1 MSTVSKT
8 NEPQLDREALAAL
21 YEETFKNLEEGTI
34 TEGRVV
40 ALTKDKVV
48 VDIGYKSEGMIP
60 SDQFSHDDLQHLK
73 IGDRI
78 QVYIE
83 ECEDADGNLILS
95 KEKADKMKIW
105 EELEK
110 LYKEEKSIDGKVVS
124 RIKGG
129 MMVDIG
135 VKAFLPGSQIDL
147 HPVRDLDGLVG
158 RTFPMKIIKINHRRG
173 NVVVSRRVL
182 LEETR
187 DKKRQTTLATL
198 KEGQL
203 IQGMVKNITDYGAF
217 IDLGGIDGLLHITDM
232 SWGRVGHPSEM
243 FNVGDRVEVSVL
255 KYDRETGRI
264 SLGLKQKSAD
274 PWTNVAGKYP
284 IGTRVKGR
292 VVSLTDYG
300 AFVELEPGVEG
311 LVHVS
316 EMSWTHEVRHP
327 SRVVAI
333 GDQVEAA
340 VLNVDPASRKISL
353 GMKQTAPNPWDMV
366 EGKYPVGTRIE
377 GKVKSLTD
385 FGAFIGLDEGIDGLI
400 HISDMSW
407 TKHIKHPSEIFKKGQ
422 KVEAVVLRIDKEK
435 ERLSLGF
442 KQLSRD
448 PWDDEIPNR
457 YRVGD
462 PAVGKVSKVADFGIF
477 VELDGG
483 VEGLIHVS
491 ESGLDQSAKLEEKFK
506 LQDEVTAKIIKV
518 DREERK
524 IALSLR
530 DHQLDSDRRH
540 VDEYHATQGTPDQSL
555 GRAAKQSRKRGAD
568 DEKLMVNSRRR
579 SVLLRRHLCVE
590 SYGAGDDRKTV
601 KAIVAS
607 PDTSR
612 DGHRYRSAASR
623 QFIVS

>member
-1 MSTVSKT
+1 MSTVS
-8 NEPQLDREALAAL
+8 PSSDQQLDRAALAAL

-34 TEGRVV
+34 TEGCVV
-40 ALTKDKVV
+40 AVTKDKVV

-60 SDQFSHDDLQHLK
+60 NDQFSTEELQNIK
-73 IGDRI
+73 VGDRL

-83 ECEDADGNLILS
+83 ECEDADGNLVLS

-110 LYKEEKSIDGKVVS
+110 LFNDGKSIDGKIVA

-158 RTFPMKIIKINHRRG
+158 RTFPLKIIKINHRRG

-187 DKKRQTTLATL
+187 DSKRKTTLSTL

-203 IQGMVKNITDYGAF
+203 IQGVVKNITDYGAF

-243 FNVGDRVEVSVL
+243 FNIGDKVEVSVL

-274 PWTNVAGKYP
+274 PWTGVASKYA
-284 IGTRVKGR
+284 IGTRVRGR

-300 AFVELEPGVEG
+300 AFIELEPGVEG

-316 EMSWTHEVRHP
+316 VMSWTHEVRHP
-327 SRVVAI
+327 SRVVSI

-340 VLNVDPASRKISL
+340 VLNVDSASRKISL

-366 EGKYPVGTRIE
+366 EGKYAIGTRIE

-385 FGAFIGLDEGIDGLI
+385 FGAFVGLEEGIDGLI

-407 TKHIKHPSEIFKKGQ
+407 TKHIKHPSELFKKGQ

-435 ERLSLGF
+435 ERLSLGY
-442 KQLSRD
+442 KQLRND

-457 YRVGD
+457 YAVGD
-462 PAVGKVSKVADFGIF
+462 VAVGKVNKVADFGIF

-483 VEGLIHVS
+483 VEGLIHIS
-491 ESGLDQSAKLEEKFK
+491 EAGLDPQAKLEEKFK

-530 DHQLDSDRRH
+530 DHQMDSDRRK
-540 VDEYHATQGTPDQSL
+540 VDEYHATQGALDQSL
-555 GRAAKQSRKRGAD
+555 GRAAKQNRKRSQAED
-568 DEKLMVNSRRR
+568 DK
-579 SVLLRRHLCVE
+579 
-590 SYGAGDDRKTV
+590 
-601 KAIVAS
+601 
-607 PDTSR
+607 
-612 DGHRYRSAASR
+612 
-623 QFIVS
+623 

>member
-1 MSTVSKT
+1 MSTVS
-8 NEPQLDREALAAL
+8 PSSDQQLDRAALAAL

-40 ALTKDKVV
+40 AVTKDKVV

-60 SDQFSHDDLQHLK
+60 NDQFSTEELQNVKVGDLFK
-73 IGDRI
+73 
-78 QVYIE
+78 VYIE
-83 ECEDADGNLILS
+83 ECEDVDGNLVLS

-110 LYKEEKSIDGKVVS
+110 LFNDGKSIDGKIVA

-158 RTFPMKIIKINHRRG
+158 RTFPLKIIKINHRRG

-187 DKKRQTTLATL
+187 DSKRKTTLSTL

-203 IQGMVKNITDYGAF
+203 IQGVVKNITDYGAF

-243 FNVGDRVEVSVL
+243 FNIGDKVEVSVL

-274 PWTNVAGKYP
+274 PWTGVASKYA
-284 IGTRVKGR
+284 IGTRVRGR

-300 AFVELEPGVEG
+300 AFIELEPGVEG

-316 EMSWTHEVRHP
+316 VMSWTHEVRHP
-327 SRVVAI
+327 SRVVSI

-366 EGKYPVGTRIE
+366 EGKYAIGTRIE

-385 FGAFIGLDEGIDGLI
+385 FGAFVGLEEGIDGLI

-407 TKHIKHPSEIFKKGQ
+407 TKHIKHPSELFKKGQ

-435 ERLSLGF
+435 ERLSLGY
-442 KQLSRD
+442 KQLKND

-457 YRVGD
+457 YAVGD
-462 PAVGKVSKVADFGIF
+462 VAVGKVSKVADFGIF

-483 VEGLIHVS
+483 VEGLIHIS
-491 ESGLDQSAKLEEKFK
+491 EAGLDPQAKLEEKFK
-506 LQDEVTAKIIKV
+506 LLDEVTAKIIKV

-530 DHQLDSDRRH
+530 DHQMDSDRRK
-540 VDEYHATQGTPDQSL
+540 VDEYHATQGVLDQSL
-555 GRAAKQSRKRGAD
+555 GRAAKQNRKRDQAED
-568 DEKLMVNSRRR
+568 DK
-579 SVLLRRHLCVE
+579 
-590 SYGAGDDRKTV
+590 
-601 KAIVAS
+601 
-607 PDTSR
+607 
-612 DGHRYRSAASR
+612 
-623 QFIVS
+623 

>member
-1 MSTVSKT
+1 MSTVS
-8 NEPQLDREALAAL
+8 PSSDQQLDRAALAAL

-40 ALTKDKVV
+40 AVTKDKVV

-60 SDQFSHDDLQHLK
+60 NDQFSTEELQNVK
-73 IGDRI
+73 VGDRL

-83 ECEDADGNLILS
+83 ECEDADGNLVLS

-110 LYKEEKSIDGKVVS
+110 LFNDGKSIDGKIVA

-158 RTFPMKIIKINHRRG
+158 RTFPLKIIKINHRRG

-187 DKKRQTTLATL
+187 DSKRKTTLSTL

-203 IQGMVKNITDYGAF
+203 IHGVVKNITDYGAF
-217 IDLGGIDGLLHITDM
+217 IDLGGIDWLLHITDM

-243 FNVGDRVEVSVL
+243 FNIGDKAEVSVL

-274 PWTNVAGKYP
+274 PWTGVASKYA
-284 IGTRVKGR
+284 IGTRVRGR

-300 AFVELEPGVEG
+300 AFIELEPGVEG

-316 EMSWTHEVRHP
+316 VMSWTHEVRHP
-327 SRVVAI
+327 SRVVSI

-366 EGKYPVGTRIE
+366 EGTYAIGTRIE

-385 FGAFIGLDEGIDGLI
+385 FGAFVGLEEGIDGLI

-407 TKHIKHPSEIFKKGQ
+407 TKHIKHPSELFKKGQ

-435 ERLSLGF
+435 ERLSLGY
-442 KQLSRD
+442 KQLRND

-457 YRVGD
+457 YAVGD
-462 PAVGKVSKVADFGIF
+462 VAVGKVSKVADFGIF

-483 VEGLIHVS
+483 VEGLIHIS
-491 ESGLDQSAKLEEKFK
+491 EAGLDPQAKLEEKFK

-530 DHQLDSDRRH
+530 DHQMDSDRRK
-540 VDEYHATQGTPDQSL
+540 VDEYHATQGALDQSL
-555 GRAAKQSRKRGAD
+555 GRAAKQNRKRGPAED
-568 DEKLMVNSRRR
+568 DM
-579 SVLLRRHLCVE
+579 
-590 SYGAGDDRKTV
+590 
-601 KAIVAS
+601 
-607 PDTSR
+607 
-612 DGHRYRSAASR
+612 
-623 QFIVS
+623 

>member
-1 MSTVSKT
+1 MSTVS
-8 NEPQLDREALAAL
+8 PSSDHQLDRTALAAL

-40 ALTKDKVV
+40 AVTKDKVV

-60 SDQFSHDDLQHLK
+60 NDQFSTEELQNVK
-73 IGDRI
+73 VGDRL

-83 ECEDADGNLILS
+83 ECEDADGNLVLS

-110 LYKEEKSIDGKVVS
+110 LFNEGKSIDGKIVA

-158 RTFPMKIIKINHRRG
+158 RTFPLKIIKINHRRG

-187 DKKRQTTLATL
+187 DSKRKTTLSTL

-203 IQGMVKNITDYGAF
+203 IQGVVKNITDYGAF

-243 FNVGDRVEVSVL
+243 FNISDKVEVSVL

-274 PWTNVAGKYP
+274 PWTSVASKYA

-300 AFVELEPGVEG
+300 AFIELEPGVEG

-327 SRVVAI
+327 SRVVSI

-366 EGKYPVGTRIE
+366 EGKYAIGTRIE

-385 FGAFIGLDEGIDGLI
+385 FGAFVGLEEGIDGLI

-407 TKHIKHPSEIFKKGQ
+407 TKHIKHPSELFKKGQ

-435 ERLSLGF
+435 ERLSLGY
-442 KQLSRD
+442 KQLGND
-448 PWDDEIPNR
+448 PWDDEIPRR
-457 YRVGD
+457 YAVGD
-462 PAVGKVSKVADFGIF
+462 VAVGKVSKVADFGIF

-483 VEGLIHVS
+483 VEGLIHIS
-491 ESGLDQSAKLEEKFK
+491 EAGLDSQAKLEEKFK

-530 DHQLDSDRRH
+530 DHQMDSDRRQ
-540 VDEYHATQGTPDQSL
+540 VDEYHATQGALDQSL
-555 GRAAKQSRKRGAD
+555 GRAAKQNRKRSQAED
-568 DEKLMVNSRRR
+568 DK
-579 SVLLRRHLCVE
+579 
-590 SYGAGDDRKTV
+590 
-601 KAIVAS
+601 
-607 PDTSR
+607 
-612 DGHRYRSAASR
+612 
-623 QFIVS
+623 

>member
-1 MSTVSKT
+1 MSTVS
-8 NEPQLDREALAAL
+8 PSSDQQLDRAALAAL

-34 TEGRVV
+34 TEGRIV
-40 ALTKDKVV
+40 AVTKDKVV

-60 SDQFSHDDLQHLK
+60 NDQFSTEELQNIK
-73 IGDRI
+73 VGDRL

-83 ECEDADGNLILS
+83 ECEDADGNLVLS

-110 LYKEEKSIDGKVVS
+110 LFNDGKSIDGKIVA

-158 RTFPMKIIKINHRRG
+158 RTFPLKIIKINHRRG

-187 DKKRQTTLATL
+187 DSKRKTTLSTL

-203 IQGMVKNITDYGAF
+203 IQGVVKNITDYGAF

-243 FNVGDRVEVSVL
+243 FNIGDKVEVSVL

-274 PWTNVAGKYP
+274 PWTGVASKYA
-284 IGTRVKGR
+284 IGTRVRGR

-300 AFVELEPGVEG
+300 AFIELEPGVEG

-316 EMSWTHEVRHP
+316 VMSWTHEVRHP
-327 SRVVAI
+327 SRVVSI

-366 EGKYPVGTRIE
+366 EGKYAIGTRIE

-385 FGAFIGLDEGIDGLI
+385 FGAFVGLEEGIDGLI

-407 TKHIKHPSEIFKKGQ
+407 TKHIKHPSELFKKGQ

-435 ERLSLGF
+435 ERLSLGY
-442 KQLSRD
+442 KQLKSD
-448 PWDDEIPNR
+448 PWDDEIPSR
-457 YRVGD
+457 YAVGD
-462 PAVGKVSKVADFGIF
+462 VAVGKVSKVADFGIF

-483 VEGLIHVS
+483 VEGLIHIS
-491 ESGLDQSAKLEEKFK
+491 EAGLDQQAKLEEKFK

-530 DHQLDSDRRH
+530 DHQMDSDRRT
-540 VDEYHATQGTPDQSL
+540 VDEYHATQGALDQSL
-555 GRAAKQSRKRGAD
+555 GRAAKQNRKRGQAE
-568 DEKLMVNSRRR
+568 DEK
-579 SVLLRRHLCVE
+579 
-590 SYGAGDDRKTV
+590 
-601 KAIVAS
+601 
-607 PDTSR
+607 
-612 DGHRYRSAASR
+612 
-623 QFIVS
+623 

>member
-1 MSTVSKT
+1 MGTVSKGSDA
-8 NEPQLDREALAAL
+8 QLDRDALAAL
-21 YEETFKNLEEGTI
+21 YEETFRNLEEGTI

-40 ALTKDKVV
+40 ALTKDKVI

-60 SDQFSHDDLQHLK
+60 SDQFSAEELQNVK
-73 IGDRI
+73 VGDRL

-83 ECEDADGNLILS
+83 ECEDADGNLVLS

-110 LYKEEKSIDGKVVS
+110 LYKEEKSIEGKIVS

-158 RTFPMKIIKINHRRG
+158 KTFPLKIIKINHRRG

-203 IQGMVKNITDYGAF
+203 IQGTVKNITDYGSF

-243 FNVGDRVEVSVL
+243 FTVGDRVEVTVL

-264 SLGLKQKSAD
+264 SLGLKQKTAD
-274 PWTNVAGKYP
+274 PWTNVASKYP
-284 IGTRVKGR
+284 VGTRVRGR

-327 SRVVAI
+327 SRVVAV

-353 GMKQTAPNPWDMV
+353 GMKQTAPNPWDMI
-366 EGKYPVGTRIE
+366 ENKYPIGTRIE

-385 FGAFIGLDEGIDGLI
+385 FGAFIGLEEGIDGLI

-407 TKHIKHPSEIFKKGQ
+407 TKHIKHPSELFKKAQ
-422 KVEAVVLRIDKEK
+422 KVEAIVLRIDKEK
-435 ERLSLGF
+435 ERLSLGY
-442 KQLSRD
+442 KQLARD
-448 PWDDEIPNR
+448 PWDDAIPSR
-457 YRVGD
+457 YHVGD
-462 PAVGKVSKVADFGIF
+462 PVTGKVSKVADFGIF

-483 VEGLIHVS
+483 VEGLIHIS
-491 ESGLDQSAKLEEKFK
+491 ETGVEPQAKLEEKFK
-506 LQDEVTAKIIKV
+506 LQDNVVAKIIKV

-530 DHQLDSDRRH
+530 DHQLDSERRQ
-540 VDEYHATQGTPDQSL
+540 VDEYHSSQGAPDQSL
-555 GRAAKQSRKRGAD
+555 GRAAKQSRKRQQAD
-568 DEKLMVNSRRR
+568 D
-579 SVLLRRHLCVE
+579 
-590 SYGAGDDRKTV
+590 
-601 KAIVAS
+601 
-607 PDTSR
+607 
-612 DGHRYRSAASR
+612 
-623 QFIVS
+623 

>member
-1 MSTVSKT
+1 MSTVSKGS
-8 NEPQLDREALAAL
+8 EAQLDREALAAL
-21 YEETFKNLEEGTI
+21 YEETFRNLEEGTI

-48 VDIGYKSEGMIP
+48 VDIGYKSEGVIP
-60 SDQFSHDDLQHLK
+60 GDQFSSEELQNLK
-73 IGDRI
+73 VGDRL

-83 ECEDADGNLILS
+83 ECEDSDGNLVLS

-110 LYKEEKSIDGKVVS
+110 LYKDEKSIEGKIIS

-158 RTFPMKIIKINHRRG
+158 KTFPLKIIKINHRRG

-187 DKKRQTTLATL
+187 DKKRQTTLANL

-203 IQGMVKNITDYGAF
+203 IQGMVKNITDYGSF

-232 SWGRVGHPSEM
+232 SWGRVGHPSEL
-243 FNVGDRVEVSVL
+243 FTVGDKVEVTVL

-284 IGTRVKGR
+284 IGTRVRGR

-327 SRVVAI
+327 SRVVAV

-340 VLNVDPASRKISL
+340 VLNVDQASRKISL
-353 GMKQTAPNPWDMV
+353 GMKQTAPNPWDMI
-366 EGKYPVGTRIE
+366 ESKYPIGTRIE

-385 FGAFIGLDEGIDGLI
+385 FGAFIGLEEGIDGLI

-407 TKHIKHPSEIFKKGQ
+407 TKHIKHPSELFKKAQ
-422 KVEAVVLRIDKEK
+422 KVEAIVLRIDKEK
-435 ERLSLGF
+435 ERLSLGY
-442 KQLSRD
+442 KQLTRD
-448 PWDDEIPNR
+448 PWEDTIPAQ
-457 YRVGD
+457 YHVGD
-462 PAVGKVSKVADFGIF
+462 SVAGKVSKIADFGIF
-477 VELDGG
+477 IELDGG
-483 VEGLIHVS
+483 VEGLIHIS
-491 ESGLDQSAKLEEKFK
+491 ETGVEPQAKLEEKFK
-506 LQDEVTAKIIKV
+506 LQDGVTAKIIKV

-530 DHQLDSDRRH
+530 DHQLDSDRKQ
-540 VDEYHATQGTPDQSL
+540 VDEYHSSQGVPDQSF
-555 GRAAKQSRKRGAD
+555 GRAAKQNRKRSQSD
-568 DEKLMVNSRRR
+568 D
-579 SVLLRRHLCVE
+579 
-590 SYGAGDDRKTV
+590 
-601 KAIVAS
+601 
-607 PDTSR
+607 
-612 DGHRYRSAASR
+612 
-623 QFIVS
+623 

>member
-1 MSTVSKT
+1 MSTVS
-8 NEPQLDREALAAL
+8 PSSDQQLDRAALAAL

-34 TEGRVV
+34 TEGRIV
-40 ALTKDKVV
+40 AVTKDKVV

-60 SDQFSHDDLQHLK
+60 NDQFSTEELQNIK
-73 IGDRI
+73 VGDRL

-83 ECEDADGNLILS
+83 ECEDADGNLVLS

-105 EELEK
+105 EELET
-110 LYKEEKSIDGKVVS
+110 LFNDGKSIDGKIVA

-158 RTFPMKIIKINHRRG
+158 RTFPLKIIKINHRRG

-187 DKKRQTTLATL
+187 DSKRKTTLSTL

-203 IQGMVKNITDYGAF
+203 IQGVVKNITDYGAF

-243 FNVGDRVEVSVL
+243 FNIGDKAEVSVL

-274 PWTNVAGKYP
+274 PWTGVASKYA
-284 IGTRVKGR
+284 IGTRVRGR

-300 AFVELEPGVEG
+300 AFIELEPGVEG

-316 EMSWTHEVRHP
+316 VMSWTHEVRHP
-327 SRVVAI
+327 SRVVSI

-366 EGKYPVGTRIE
+366 EGTYAIGTRIE

-385 FGAFIGLDEGIDGLI
+385 FGAFVGLEEGIDGLI

-407 TKHIKHPSEIFKKGQ
+407 TKHIKHPSELFKKGQ

-435 ERLSLGF
+435 ERLSLGY
-442 KQLSRD
+442 KQLRND

-457 YRVGD
+457 YAVGD
-462 PAVGKVSKVADFGIF
+462 VAVGKVSKVADFGIF

-483 VEGLIHVS
+483 VEGLIHIS
-491 ESGLDQSAKLEEKFK
+491 EAGLDPQAKLEEKFK

-530 DHQLDSDRRH
+530 DHQMDSDRRK
-540 VDEYHATQGTPDQSL
+540 VDEYHATQGALDQSL
-555 GRAAKQSRKRGAD
+555 GRAAKQNRKRGQAED
-568 DEKLMVNSRRR
+568 DK
-579 SVLLRRHLCVE
+579 
-590 SYGAGDDRKTV
+590 
-601 KAIVAS
+601 
-607 PDTSR
+607 
-612 DGHRYRSAASR
+612 
-623 QFIVS
+623 

>member
-1 MSTVSKT
+1 MSTAST
-8 NEPQLDREALAAL
+8 GNEPKLDRAALAAL
-21 YEETFKNLEEGTI
+21 YEETFRNLEEGTI

-60 SDQFSHDDLQHLK
+60 SDQFSPDDLQALK
-73 IGDRI
+73 VGDCL

-83 ECEDADGNLILS
+83 ECEDDDGNLVLS

-110 LYKEEKSIDGKVVS
+110 MYKDEKSIEGKIVS

-158 RTFPMKIIKINHRRG
+158 KTFPLKIIKINHRRG

-187 DKKRQTTLATL
+187 DKKRQTTLANL

-203 IQGMVKNITDYGAF
+203 IQGTVKNITDYGSF

-232 SWGRVGHPSEM
+232 SWGRVGHPSEL
-243 FNVGDRVEVSVL
+243 FTVGDKVEVTVL

-284 IGTRVKGR
+284 IGTRVRGR

-327 SRVVAI
+327 SRVVAV

-353 GMKQTAPNPWDMV
+353 GMKQTAPNPWDMI
-366 EGKYPVGTRIE
+366 EGKYPIGTRIE

-385 FGAFIGLDEGIDGLI
+385 FGVFVGLEEGIDGLI

-407 TKHIKHPSEIFKKGQ
+407 TKHIKHPSELFKKAQ
-422 KVEAVVLRIDKEK
+422 KVEAIVLRIDKEK

-442 KQLSRD
+442 KQLTRD
-448 PWDDEIPNR
+448 PWDEVIPSR
-457 YRVGD
+457 YHVGD
-462 PAVGKVSKVADFGIF
+462 SVTGKVSKVADFGIF

-491 ESGLDQSAKLEEKFK
+491 ESGLDSSQKLEEKFK
-506 LQDEVTAKIIKV
+506 LQEDLTAKIIKV

-530 DHQLDSDRRH
+530 DHQLDWERKQ
-540 VDEYHATQGTPDQSL
+540 VDDYHSSQGALDQSL
-555 GRAAKQSRKRGAD
+555 GRAVKQSRKRAQAD
-568 DEKLMVNSRRR
+568 DQE
-579 SVLLRRHLCVE
+579 
-590 SYGAGDDRKTV
+590 
-601 KAIVAS
+601 
-607 PDTSR
+607 
-612 DGHRYRSAASR
+612 
-623 QFIVS
+623 

>member
-1 MSTVSKT
+1 MSTVS
-8 NEPQLDREALAAL
+8 PSRDQQVDRAALAAL

-40 ALTKDKVV
+40 AVTKDKVV

-60 SDQFSHDDLQHLK
+60 NDQFSTEELQNIK
-73 IGDRI
+73 VGDRL

-83 ECEDADGNLILS
+83 ECEDADGNLVLS

-110 LYKEEKSIDGKVVS
+110 LFNDGKSIDGKIVA

-158 RTFPMKIIKINHRRG
+158 RTFPLKIIKINHRRG

-187 DKKRQTTLATL
+187 DSKRKTTLSTL

-203 IQGMVKNITDYGAF
+203 IHGVVKNITDYGAF

-243 FNVGDRVEVSVL
+243 FNIGDKVEVSVL

-274 PWTNVAGKYP
+274 PWSGVASKYA
-284 IGTRVKGR
+284 IGTRVRGR

-300 AFVELEPGVEG
+300 AFIELEPGVEG

-316 EMSWTHEVRHP
+316 VMSWTHEVRHP
-327 SRVVAI
+327 SRVVSI

-340 VLNVDPASRKISL
+340 VLNVDTASRKISL

-366 EGKYPVGTRIE
+366 EGKYAIGTRIE

-385 FGAFIGLDEGIDGLI
+385 FGAFVGLEEGIDGLI

-407 TKHIKHPSEIFKKGQ
+407 TKHIKHPSELFKKGQ

-435 ERLSLGF
+435 ERLSLGY
-442 KQLSRD
+442 KQLKND

-457 YRVGD
+457 YAVGD
-462 PAVGKVSKVADFGIF
+462 VAVGKVSKVADFGIF
-477 VELDGG
+477 IELDGG
-483 VEGLIHVS
+483 VEGLIHIS
-491 ESGLDQSAKLEEKFK
+491 EAGLDPQAKLEEKFK

-530 DHQLDSDRRH
+530 DLQMDSDRRK
-540 VDEYHATQGTPDQSL
+540 VDEYHATQGALDQSL
-555 GRAAKQSRKRGAD
+555 GRAAKQNRKRGQAED
-568 DEKLMVNSRRR
+568 DK
-579 SVLLRRHLCVE
+579 
-590 SYGAGDDRKTV
+590 
-601 KAIVAS
+601 
-607 PDTSR
+607 
-612 DGHRYRSAASR
+612 
-623 QFIVS
+623 

>member
-1 MSTVSKT
+1 MSTVS
-8 NEPQLDREALAAL
+8 PSSDQQLDRAALAAL

-40 ALTKDKVV
+40 AVTKDKVV

-60 SDQFSHDDLQHLK
+60 NDQFSTEELQNIK
-73 IGDRI
+73 VGDRL

-83 ECEDADGNLILS
+83 ECEDADGNLVLS

-110 LYKEEKSIDGKVVS
+110 LFNDGKSIDGKIVA

-158 RTFPMKIIKINHRRG
+158 RTFPLKIIKINHRRG

-187 DKKRQTTLATL
+187 DSKRKTTLSTL

-203 IQGMVKNITDYGAF
+203 IHGVVKNITDYGAF

-243 FNVGDRVEVSVL
+243 FNIGDKVEVSVL

-274 PWTNVAGKYP
+274 PWTGVASKYA
-284 IGTRVKGR
+284 IGTRVRGR

-300 AFVELEPGVEG
+300 AFIELEPGVEG

-316 EMSWTHEVRHP
+316 VMSWTHEVRHP
-327 SRVVAI
+327 SRVVSI

-366 EGKYPVGTRIE
+366 EGKYAIGTHIE

-385 FGAFIGLDEGIDGLI
+385 FGAFVGLEEGIDGLI

-407 TKHIKHPSEIFKKGQ
+407 TKHIKHPSELFKKGQ

-435 ERLSLGF
+435 ERLSLGY
-442 KQLSRD
+442 KQLKND

-457 YRVGD
+457 YAVGD
-462 PAVGKVSKVADFGIF
+462 VAVGKVSKVADFGIF

-483 VEGLIHVS
+483 VEGLIHIS
-491 ESGLDQSAKLEEKFK
+491 EAGLDPQAKLEEKFK

-530 DHQLDSDRRH
+530 DLQMDSDRRK
-540 VDEYHATQGTPDQSL
+540 VDEYHATQGALDQSL
-555 GRAAKQSRKRGAD
+555 GRAVKQNRKRGQAED
-568 DEKLMVNSRRR
+568 DK
-579 SVLLRRHLCVE
+579 
-590 SYGAGDDRKTV
+590 
-601 KAIVAS
+601 
-607 PDTSR
+607 
-612 DGHRYRSAASR
+612 
-623 QFIVS
+623 

>member
-1 MSTVSKT
+1 MSTVS
-8 NEPQLDREALAAL
+8 PSSDQQLDRAALAAL

-34 TEGRVV
+34 TEGRIV
-40 ALTKDKVV
+40 AVTKDKVV

-60 SDQFSHDDLQHLK
+60 NDQFTTEELQNVK
-73 IGDRI
+73 VGDRL

-83 ECEDADGNLILS
+83 ECEDADGNLVLS

-110 LYKEEKSIDGKVVS
+110 LFNDGKSIDGKIVA

-158 RTFPMKIIKINHRRG
+158 RTFPLKIIKINHRRG

-187 DKKRQTTLATL
+187 DSKRKTTLSTL

-203 IQGMVKNITDYGAF
+203 IQGVVKNITDYGAF

-243 FNVGDRVEVSVL
+243 FNIGDKVEVSVL

-274 PWTNVAGKYP
+274 PWTGVASKYA
-284 IGTRVKGR
+284 IGTRVRGR

-300 AFVELEPGVEG
+300 AFIELEPGVEG

-316 EMSWTHEVRHP
+316 VMSWTHEVRHP
-327 SRVVAI
+327 SRVVSI

-366 EGKYPVGTRIE
+366 EGKYAIGTRIE

-385 FGAFIGLDEGIDGLI
+385 FGAFVGLEEGIDGLI

-407 TKHIKHPSEIFKKGQ
+407 TKHIKHPSELFKKGQ

-435 ERLSLGF
+435 ERLSLGY
-442 KQLSRD
+442 KQLKND
-448 PWDDEIPNR
+448 PWDDEIPSR
-457 YRVGD
+457 YAVGD
-462 PAVGKVSKVADFGIF
+462 VAVGKVSKVADFGIF

-483 VEGLIHVS
+483 VEGLIHIS
-491 ESGLDQSAKLEEKFK
+491 ETGLDPQAKLEEKFK

-530 DHQLDSDRRH
+530 DHQMDSDRRT
-540 VDEYHATQGTPDQSL
+540 VDEYHATQGALDQSL
-555 GRAAKQSRKRGAD
+555 EIGRAH
-568 DEKLMVNSRRR
+568 V
-579 SVLLRRHLCVE
+579 
-590 SYGAGDDRKTV
+590 
-601 KAIVAS
+601 
-607 PDTSR
+607 
-612 DGHRYRSAASR
+612 
-623 QFIVS
+623 

>member
-1 MSTVSKT
+1 
-8 NEPQLDREALAAL
+8 
-21 YEETFKNLEEGTI
+21 
-34 TEGRVV
+34 
-40 ALTKDKVV
+40 
-48 VDIGYKSEGMIP
+48 MIP
-60 SDQFSHDDLQHLK
+60 NDQFSTEELQNIK
-73 IGDRI
+73 VGDRL

-83 ECEDADGNLILS
+83 ECEDADGNLVLS

-110 LYKEEKSIDGKVVS
+110 LFNDGKSIDGKIVA

-158 RTFPMKIIKINHRRG
+158 RTFPLKIIKINHRRG

-187 DKKRQTTLATL
+187 DSKRKTTLSTL

-203 IQGMVKNITDYGAF
+203 IQGVVKNITDYGAF

-243 FNVGDRVEVSVL
+243 FNIGDKVEVSVL

-274 PWTNVAGKYP
+274 PWTGVASKYA
-284 IGTRVKGR
+284 IGTRVRGR

-300 AFVELEPGVEG
+300 AFIELEPGVEG

-316 EMSWTHEVRHP
+316 VMSWTHEVRHP
-327 SRVVAI
+327 SRVVSI

-366 EGKYPVGTRIE
+366 EGKYAIGTRIE

-385 FGAFIGLDEGIDGLI
+385 FGAFVGLEEGIDGLI

-407 TKHIKHPSEIFKKGQ
+407 TKHIKHPSELFKKGQ

-435 ERLSLGF
+435 ERLSLGY
-442 KQLSRD
+442 KQLKSD

-457 YRVGD
+457 YAVGD
-462 PAVGKVSKVADFGIF
+462 VAVGKVSKVADFGIF

-483 VEGLIHVS
+483 VEGLIHIS
-491 ESGLDQSAKLEEKFK
+491 EAGLDPQAKLEEKFK

-530 DHQLDSDRRH
+530 DHQMDSDRRT
-540 VDEYHATQGTPDQSL
+540 VDEYHATQGALDQSL
-555 GRAAKQSRKRGAD
+555 GRAAKQNRKRDQAED
-568 DEKLMVNSRRR
+568 DK
-579 SVLLRRHLCVE
+579 
-590 SYGAGDDRKTV
+590 
-601 KAIVAS
+601 
-607 PDTSR
+607 
-612 DGHRYRSAASR
+612 
-623 QFIVS
+623 

>member
-1 MSTVSKT
+1 MNSSTKQT
-8 NEPQLDREALAAL
+8 DEQLDRGALAAL
-21 YEETFKNLEEGTI
+21 YEETFRNFDEGTI
-34 TEGRVV
+34 TDGRVV
-40 ALTKDKVV
+40 AISRDKVV
-48 VDIGYKSEGMIP
+48 VDIGYKSEGMIA
-60 SDQFSHDDLQHLK
+60 SDQFSSEDLENLK
-73 IGDRI
+73 VGDSV

-83 ECEDADGNLILS
+83 EREDAEGNLVLS

-110 LYKEEKSIDGKVVS
+110 AYKDETVIEGRVLS

-147 HPVRDLDGLVG
+147 HPVRDLDSLVG
-158 RTFPMKIIKINHRRG
+158 KTFQLKIIKINHRRG

-182 LEETR
+182 LEESR
-187 DKKRQTTLATL
+187 DKKRQSTLATL

-203 IQGMVKNITDYGAF
+203 IEGTVKNITDYGAF

-232 SWGRVGHPSEM
+232 SWGRVGHPSEV
-243 FNVGDRVEVSVL
+243 FSVGDRAGVVVL

-264 SLGLKQKSAD
+264 SLGLKQKTAD
-274 PWTNVAGKYP
+274 PWTSVDSRYP
-284 IGTRVKGR
+284 VGTRVRGR

-327 SRVVAI
+327 SRIVSVS
-333 GDQVEAA
+333 DQVEAV
-340 VLNVDPASRKISL
+340 VLNVDSANRKISL

-366 EGKYPVGTRIE
+366 EGRYPPGTRIE

-385 FGAFIGLDEGIDGLI
+385 FGAFVALEEGIDGLI

-407 TKHIKHPSEIFKKGQ
+407 TKHIKHPSEVFKKGQ

-435 ERLSLGF
+435 ERLSLGY
-442 KQLSRD
+442 KQLSED
-448 PWDDEIPNR
+448 PWDTEIPGR
-457 YRVGD
+457 YQVGD
-462 PAVGKVSKVADFGIF
+462 TVNGKVAKITDFGVF

-483 VEGLIHVS
+483 VEGLIHIS
-491 ESGLDQSAKLEEKFK
+491 ESGMDPQAKLEDRFK
-506 LQDEVTAKIIKV
+506 LSEDVTAKIIRV
-518 DREERK
+518 DPEERK

-530 DHQLDSDRRH
+530 EHQMDSERRQ
-540 VDEYHATQGTPDQSL
+540 VDEYNASQGDVDQSL
-555 GRAAKQSRKRGAD
+555 ARAAKTSKKRATPESED
-568 DEKLMVNSRRR
+568 DS
-579 SVLLRRHLCVE
+579 
-590 SYGAGDDRKTV
+590 
-601 KAIVAS
+601 
-607 PDTSR
+607 
-612 DGHRYRSAASR
+612 
-623 QFIVS
+623 

>member
-1 MSTVSKT
+1 MSTVS
-8 NEPQLDREALAAL
+8 PSSDQQLDRAALAAL

-40 ALTKDKVV
+40 AVSKDKVV

-60 SDQFSHDDLQHLK
+60 NDQFSTEELQSIK
-73 IGDRI
+73 VGDVFK
-78 QVYIE
+78 VYIE
-83 ECEDADGNLILS
+83 ECEDDDGNLVLS

-110 LYKEEKSIDGKVVS
+110 LFNDGKSIDGKIVA

-158 RTFPMKIIKINHRRG
+158 RTFPLKIIKINHRRG

-187 DKKRQTTLATL
+187 DSKRKTTLSTL

-203 IQGMVKNITDYGAF
+203 IQGVVKNITDYGAF

-243 FNVGDRVEVSVL
+243 FNIGDKVEVSVL

-274 PWTNVAGKYP
+274 PWTGVATKYA
-284 IGTRVKGR
+284 IGTRVRGR

-300 AFVELEPGVEG
+300 AFIELEPGVEG

-316 EMSWTHEVRHP
+316 VMSWTHEVRHP
-327 SRVVAI
+327 SRVVSI

-366 EGKYPVGTRIE
+366 EGKYAIGTRIE

-385 FGAFIGLDEGIDGLI
+385 FGAFVGLEEGIDGLI

-407 TKHIKHPSEIFKKGQ
+407 TKHIKHPSELFKKGQ
-422 KVEAVVLRIDKEK
+422 KVDAVVLRIDKEK
-435 ERLSLGF
+435 ERLSLGY
-442 KQLSRD
+442 KQLKSD

-457 YRVGD
+457 YAVGD
-462 PAVGKVSKVADFGIF
+462 VAVGKVSKVADFGIF
-477 VELDGG
+477 VELEGG
-483 VEGLIHVS
+483 VEGLIHIS
-491 ESGLDQSAKLEEKFK
+491 EASLDPQAKLEEKFK
-506 LQDEVTAKIIKV
+506 LLDEVTAKIIKV

-530 DHQLDSDRRH
+530 DHEMDTDRRK
-540 VDEYHATQGTPDQSL
+540 VDEFHATQGALDQSL
-555 GRAAKQSRKRGAD
+555 GRAAKQSRKRGEAD
-568 DEKLMVNSRRR
+568 DDK
-579 SVLLRRHLCVE
+579 
-590 SYGAGDDRKTV
+590 
-601 KAIVAS
+601 
-607 PDTSR
+607 
-612 DGHRYRSAASR
+612 
-623 QFIVS
+623 

>member
-1 MSTVSKT
+1 MSTVS
-8 NEPQLDREALAAL
+8 PSSDQQLDRAALAAL

-40 ALTKDKVV
+40 AVSKDKVV

-60 SDQFSHDDLQHLK
+60 NDQFSTEELQNIKVGDPLK
-73 IGDRI
+73 
-78 QVYIE
+78 VYIE
-83 ECEDADGNLILS
+83 ECEDADGNLVLS

-110 LYKEEKSIDGKVVS
+110 LFNDGKSIDGKIIA

-158 RTFPMKIIKINHRRG
+158 RTFPLKIIKINHRRG

-187 DKKRQTTLATL
+187 DSKRKTTLSTL

-203 IQGMVKNITDYGAF
+203 IQGVVKNITDYGAF

-243 FNVGDRVEVSVL
+243 FNIGDKVEVSVL

-274 PWTNVAGKYP
+274 PWTGVASKYA
-284 IGTRVKGR
+284 IGTRVRGR

-300 AFVELEPGVEG
+300 AFIELEPGVEG

-316 EMSWTHEVRHP
+316 VMSWTHEVRHP
-327 SRVVAI
+327 SRVVSI

-366 EGKYPVGTRIE
+366 EGKYAIGTRIE

-385 FGAFIGLDEGIDGLI
+385 FGAFVGLEEGIDGLI

-407 TKHIKHPSEIFKKGQ
+407 TKHIKHPSELFKKGQ

-435 ERLSLGF
+435 ERLSLGY
-442 KQLSRD
+442 KQLKSD

-457 YRVGD
+457 YAVGD
-462 PAVGKVSKVADFGIF
+462 VAVGKVSKVADFGIF

-491 ESGLDQSAKLEEKFK
+491 EAGLDPQAKLEEKFK

-530 DHQLDSDRRH
+530 DHQMDSDRQK
-540 VDEYHATQGTPDQSL
+540 VDEYHATQGALDQSL
-555 GRAAKQSRKRGAD
+555 GRAAKQNRKRGSAED
-568 DEKLMVNSRRR
+568 D
-579 SVLLRRHLCVE
+579 
-590 SYGAGDDRKTV
+590 
-601 KAIVAS
+601 
-607 PDTSR
+607 
-612 DGHRYRSAASR
+612 
-623 QFIVS
+623 Q

>member
-1 MSTVSKT
+1 MSTVS
-8 NEPQLDREALAAL
+8 PSSDQQLDRAALAAL

-40 ALTKDKVV
+40 AVTKDKVV

-60 SDQFSHDDLQHLK
+60 NDQFSTEELQNIK
-73 IGDRI
+73 VGDRL

-83 ECEDADGNLILS
+83 ECEDADGNLVLS

-110 LYKEEKSIDGKVVS
+110 LFNDGKSIDGKIVA

-158 RTFPMKIIKINHRRG
+158 RTVPLKIIKINHRRG

-187 DKKRQTTLATL
+187 DSKRKTTLSTL

-203 IQGMVKNITDYGAF
+203 IHGVVKNITDYGAF

-243 FNVGDRVEVSVL
+243 FNIGDKVEVSVL

-274 PWTNVAGKYP
+274 PWTGVASKYA
-284 IGTRVKGR
+284 IGTRVRGR

-300 AFVELEPGVEG
+300 AFIELEPGVEG

-316 EMSWTHEVRHP
+316 VMSWTHEVRHP
-327 SRVVAI
+327 SRVVSI

-366 EGKYPVGTRIE
+366 EGKYAIGTRIE

-385 FGAFIGLDEGIDGLI
+385 FGAFIGLEEGIDGLI

-407 TKHIKHPSEIFKKGQ
+407 TKHIKHPSELFKKGQ
-422 KVEAVVLRIDKEK
+422 KVDAVVLRIDKEK
-435 ERLSLGF
+435 ERLSLGY
-442 KQLSRD
+442 KQLKND
-448 PWDDEIPNR
+448 PWDNEIPNR
-457 YRVGD
+457 YAVGD
-462 PAVGKVSKVADFGIF
+462 VAVGKVSKIADFGIF

-483 VEGLIHVS
+483 VEGLIHIS
-491 ESGLDQSAKLEEKFK
+491 EAGFDPQAKLEEKFK

-530 DHQLDSDRRH
+530 DLQMDSDRRK
-540 VDEYHATQGTPDQSL
+540 VDEYHATQGALDQSL
-555 GRAAKQSRKRGAD
+555 GRAAKQNRKRGQAED
-568 DEKLMVNSRRR
+568 DNNK
-579 SVLLRRHLCVE
+579 
-590 SYGAGDDRKTV
+590 
-601 KAIVAS
+601 
-607 PDTSR
+607 
-612 DGHRYRSAASR
+612 
-623 QFIVS
+623 

>member
-1 MSTVSKT
+1 MSTVSKQSD
-8 NEPQLDREALAAL
+8 PQLDRAALAAL
-21 YEETFKNLEEGTI
+21 YEETFRNLEEGTI

-60 SDQFSHDDLQHLK
+60 SDQFSAEELQQVK
-73 IGDRI
+73 VGDRL

-83 ECEDADGNLILS
+83 ECEDADGNLVLS

-110 LYKEEKSIDGKVVS
+110 LHKEEKSIEGKIIS

-158 RTFPMKIIKINHRRG
+158 RVVPLKIIKINHRRG

-187 DKKRQTTLATL
+187 DKKRQTTLSTL

-203 IQGMVKNITDYGAF
+203 IQGTVKNITDYGAF

-243 FNVGDRVEVSVL
+243 FTVGDRVEVTVL

-264 SLGLKQKSAD
+264 SLGLKQKTAD
-274 PWTNVAGKYP
+274 PWTNVANKYP
-284 IGTRVKGR
+284 IGSRIKGR

-300 AFVELEPGVEG
+300 AFVEIEPGVEG

-327 SRVVAI
+327 SRVVSI

-353 GMKQTAPNPWDMV
+353 GMKQTAPNPWNMV
-366 EGKYPVGTRIE
+366 EEKYPVGTRIE

-385 FGAFIGLDEGIDGLI
+385 FGAFIGLEEGIDGLI

-407 TKHIKHPSEIFKKGQ
+407 TKHVKHPSELFKKGQ
-422 KVEAVVLRIDKEK
+422 KVDAVVLRLDKEK

-442 KQLSRD
+442 KQLTRD
-448 PWDDEIPNR
+448 PWDDEIPSR

-462 PAVGKVSKVADFGIF
+462 AVTGKVSKVADFGIF
-477 VELDGG
+477 VELEGG
-483 VEGLIHVS
+483 IEGLIHIS
-491 ESGLDQSAKLEEKFK
+491 EAGLEPHAKLEEKFK
-506 LQDEVTAKIIKV
+506 LQDEVPAKIIKV

-530 DHQLDSDRRH
+530 DLQLDSERRQ
-540 VDEYHATQGTPDQSL
+540 VDEYHAAQGALDQSL
-555 GRAAKQSRKRGAD
+555 GRAAKQSRKRGQAD
-568 DEKLMVNSRRR
+568 EEK
-579 SVLLRRHLCVE
+579 
-590 SYGAGDDRKTV
+590 
-601 KAIVAS
+601 
-607 PDTSR
+607 
-612 DGHRYRSAASR
+612 
-623 QFIVS
+623 

>member
-1 MSTVSKT
+1 MSTVSKSSDQ
-8 NEPQLDREALAAL
+8 QLDRDALAAL
-21 YEETFKNLEEGTI
+21 YEETFRNLEEGTI

-40 ALTKDKVV
+40 AMTKDKVV

-60 SDQFSHDDLQHLK
+60 ADQFSNEELQNLK
-73 IGDRI
+73 VGDRL

-83 ECEDADGNLILS
+83 ECEDADGNLVLS

-105 EELEK
+105 EELER
-110 LYKEEKSIDGKVVS
+110 LYKEEKSIEGKIVS

-158 RTFPMKIIKINHRRG
+158 KTFPLKIIKINHRRG

-203 IQGMVKNITDYGAF
+203 IQGTVKNITDYGAF

-232 SWGRVGHPSEM
+232 SWGRVGHPSEL
-243 FNVGDRVEVSVL
+243 FTVGDKVEVTVL

-264 SLGLKQKSAD
+264 SLGLKQKTAD
-274 PWTNVAGKYP
+274 PWTSVAAKYP
-284 IGTRVKGR
+284 VGTRVRGR

-327 SRVVAI
+327 SRVVSV
-333 GDQVEAA
+333 GDQVDAA
-340 VLNVDPASRKISL
+340 VLNVDPGSRKISL

-366 EGKYPVGTRIE
+366 ESKYPVGTRIE

-385 FGAFIGLDEGIDGLI
+385 FGAFVGLEEGIDGLI

-407 TKHIKHPSEIFKKGQ
+407 TKHVKHPSELFKKGQ
-422 KVEAVVLRIDKEK
+422 KVEAVVLRIDKDK
-435 ERLSLGF
+435 ERLSLGY
-442 KQLSRD
+442 KQLTRD
-448 PWDDEIPNR
+448 PWDDEIPSR

-462 PAVGKVSKVADFGIF
+462 TATGKVSKVADFGIF
-477 VELDGG
+477 VELEGG
-483 VEGLIHVS
+483 VEGLIHIS
-491 ESGLDQSAKLEEKFK
+491 EAGLDAHAKLEDKFK
-506 LQDEVTAKIIKV
+506 LQDDVTAKIIKV
-518 DREERK
+518 DRDERK

-530 DHQLDSDRRH
+530 DHQLDAERRQM
-540 VDEYHATQGTPDQSL
+540 DEYHASQGALDQSL
-555 GRAAKQSRKRGAD
+555 GRAAKQSRKRGHSE
-568 DEKLMVNSRRR
+568 DER
-579 SVLLRRHLCVE
+579 
-590 SYGAGDDRKTV
+590 
-601 KAIVAS
+601 
-607 PDTSR
+607 
-612 DGHRYRSAASR
+612 
-623 QFIVS
+623 

>member
-1 MSTVSKT
+1 MSTVLPSSDQ
-8 NEPQLDREALAAL
+8 QLDRAALAAL

-40 ALTKDKVV
+40 AVSKDKVV

-60 SDQFSHDDLQHLK
+60 KDQFSTEELQNLK
-73 IGDRI
+73 VGDPLK
-78 QVYIE
+78 VYIE
-83 ECEDADGNLILS
+83 ECEDADGNLVLS

-105 EELEK
+105 EELEQ
-110 LYKEEKSIDGKVVS
+110 LFNDGKSVDGKIVA

-147 HPVRDLDGLVG
+147 HPVRDLDGLIG
-158 RTFPMKIIKINHRRG
+158 RTFPLKIIKINHRRG

-187 DKKRQTTLATL
+187 DSKRKTTLSTL

-203 IQGMVKNITDYGAF
+203 IQGVVKNITDYGAF

-243 FNVGDRVEVSVL
+243 FNIGDKVEVSVL

-274 PWTNVAGKYP
+274 PWTGVASKYAV
-284 IGTRVKGR
+284 GTRVRGR

-300 AFVELEPGVEG
+300 AFIELEPGVEG

-316 EMSWTHEVRHP
+316 VMSWTHEVRHP
-327 SRVVAI
+327 SRVVSI

-366 EGKYPVGTRIE
+366 EGKYAIGTHIE

-385 FGAFIGLDEGIDGLI
+385 FGAFIGLEEGIDGLI

-407 TKHIKHPSEIFKKGQ
+407 TKHIKHPSELFKKGQ
-422 KVEAVVLRIDKEK
+422 KVDAVVLRIDKEK
-435 ERLSLGF
+435 ERLSLGY
-442 KQLSRD
+442 KQLKGD
-448 PWDDEIPNR
+448 PWDDEIPSR
-457 YRVGD
+457 YAVGD
-462 PAVGKVSKVADFGIF
+462 VAVGKVSKVADFGIF

-483 VEGLIHVS
+483 VEGLIHIS
-491 ESGLDQSAKLEEKFK
+491 EAGLDPQAKLEEKFK

-530 DHQLDSDRRH
+530 DQQMDSDRRT
-540 VDEYHATQGTPDQSL
+540 VDEYHATQGALDQSL
-555 GRAAKQSRKRGAD
+555 GRAVKQSRKRSETED
-568 DEKLMVNSRRR
+568 DK
-579 SVLLRRHLCVE
+579 
-590 SYGAGDDRKTV
+590 
-601 KAIVAS
+601 
-607 PDTSR
+607 
-612 DGHRYRSAASR
+612 
-623 QFIVS
+623 